1 MDKFYYEIHVTG
13 KNGFS
18 TSIIT
23 DCQMDDDDIIL
34 AAYENDILSGD
45 DFHYI
50 DYIEELSFEDWD
62 EHFNFNK

>member
-1 MDKFYYEIHVTG
+1 
-13 KNGFS
+13 
-18 TSIIT
+18 
-23 DCQMDDDDIIL
+23 MDDDDIIL

-62 EHFNFNK
+62 EYFNFNK